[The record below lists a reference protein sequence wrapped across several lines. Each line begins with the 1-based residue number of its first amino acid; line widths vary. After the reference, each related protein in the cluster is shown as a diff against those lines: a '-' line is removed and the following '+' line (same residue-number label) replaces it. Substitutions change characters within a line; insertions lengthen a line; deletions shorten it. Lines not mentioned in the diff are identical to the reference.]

1 MQQAQ
6 AQADAANYQAQVDRN
21 NAIMAQQN
29 AQDARRRGDQ
39 AQEEQQ
45 RKTAQIEGRQRAAFA
60 ANGIE
65 LTSGSPVDV
74 LADTATFGELDR
86 QTIGNNAEREAR
98 GYEAQR
104 VNFNSSA
111 GLNKMKADN
120 ASAAGSLGA
129 LSSLVNGGA
138 NVLRGGSALS
148 GSSSV
153 SASWFK

>member
-1 MQQAQ
+1 MGQMQAAQ

-39 AQEEQQ
+39 AMEEQQ

-104 VNFNSSA
+104 VNFNASA

-129 LSSLVNGGA
+129 LSSLVNGA
-138 NVLRGGSALS
+138 GSALR

-153 SASWFK
+153 SSSWFKLS

>member
-1 MQQAQ
+1 MGQIQQGQ
-6 AQADAANYQAQVDRN
+6 AQADAARYQEQVDRN

-39 AQEEQQ
+39 AAEEQQ
-45 RKTAQIEGRQRAAFA
+45 RKTAAIEGRQRAAIA

-86 QTIGNNAEREAR
+86 QTVLNNSEREAR
-98 GYEAQR
+98 GYEAQKL
-104 VNFNSSA
+104 NFTSSA
-111 GLNKMKADN
+111 GLNRMKADN

-129 LSSLVNGGA
+129 LSSLVNGA
-138 NVLRGGSALS
+138 GSALR
-148 GSSSV
+148 GSSTV